1 MSVERA
7 YAVIAFVNEIVFGTI
22 MSCGLG
28 FDLPS
33 GVFRYASYLASAS
46 RSMDSTLDADVLST
60 FLERSL
66 SLLLNRSVAAFT
78 VSCCFFIVKVMGVAE
93 NGLDLDV
100 PLFRATTLSK
110 GMESSAKSSQLDD
123 CRSCSK
129 LLMLFESNFDGQQ
142 QLG

>member
-1 MSVERA
+1 
-7 YAVIAFVNEIVFGTI
+7 
-22 MSCGLG
+22 
-28 FDLPS
+28 
-33 GVFRYASYLASAS
+33 
-46 RSMDSTLDADVLST
+46 MDSTLGADVLST

-66 SLLLNRSVAAFT
+66 SLLLNRSVAALT
-78 VSCCFFIVKVMGVAE
+78 VSLGGSCCFFIVKVMGVAE